1 MKAIIGAIF
10 TLALVAV
17 VAFFTWTHVYSK
29 NMPVQDKLAYYYAT
43 EIMGEKPSTFMIG
56 AFIENCKSIVG

>member
-1 MKAIIGAIF
+1 MKTIISAIF

-17 VAFFTWTHVYSK
+17 VAFFTWMHVYTK

-56 AFIENCKSIVG
+56 AFIEDCKSIVG